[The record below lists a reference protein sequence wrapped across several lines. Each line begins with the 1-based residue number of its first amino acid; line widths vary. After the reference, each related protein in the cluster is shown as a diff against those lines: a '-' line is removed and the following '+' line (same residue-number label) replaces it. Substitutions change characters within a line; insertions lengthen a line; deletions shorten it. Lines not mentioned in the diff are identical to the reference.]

1 MKYLISAIVLAA
13 FILPISCQ
21 SCTRWK
27 QQINLDIDISGI
39 VVENKL
45 KSEQLTDIEVKL
57 LKDYAELLREQ
68 DGYSFEK
75 MGGEPELMRRARRG
89 DMDIDAVREIL
100 RLDAEAKD
108 LIDFSDTISYRE
120 GDKLAVDLRILY
132 PVVYNYIIRQARA

>member
-1 MKYLISAIVLAA
+1 MKYLISVLVLAA

-39 VVENKL
+39 VVEDKL
-45 KSEQLTDIEVKL
+45 KSEQLTDIDIKL
-57 LKDYAELLREQ
+57 LKDYAEFLRQQ

-75 MGGEPELMRRARRG
+75 MGGESELMRRARRG
-89 DMDIDAVREIL
+89 DINIDAIKEIL
-100 RLDAEAKD
+100 NSGAVVKD
-108 LIDFSDTISYRE
+108 LIDFDNIISCKE

-132 PVVYNYIIRQARA
+132 PVVYNYIVRQARV